1 MIIRHSLTVQPTRLL
16 ALGTVYLLSA
26 CSHAEAAPGRTNTP
40 FGGGRAV
47 TLEPVPPTA
56 RRAGHRLIFVCRD
69 RDPVV
74 FSDRPCEQ
82 QPGLQTDGES
92 RSPGRPAST
101 VPGLS
106 MVGTMTPAQSVGRPP
121 DGHSNSARCRRIQSR
136 LENLEEKMRR
146 GYPMSDSAQLWG
158 QHRGLSRQ
166 WREDG
171 C

>member
-1 MIIRHSLTVQPTRLL
+1 MTTRRSLTVQPTRLL
-16 ALGTVYLLSA
+16 ALGTVCLLSA
-26 CSHAEAAPGRTNTP
+26 CAHAEATPGRTTTP

-56 RRAGHRLIFVCRD
+56 RRTGHRLIFVCRD

-82 QPGLQTDGES
+82 QPGLRTDGQS
-92 RSPGRPAST
+92 RGPGRPAST

-106 MVGTMTPAQSVGRPP
+106 MAGTMTPAKSIGGPP
-121 DGHSNSARCRRIQSR
+121 EDRGNSARCRRIQSR
-136 LENLEEKMRR
+136 LEQLDEKMRR
-146 GYPMSDSAQLWG
+146 GYPTSDSAQLWG
-158 QHRGLSRQ
+158 RHRRLSRQ
-166 WREDG
+166 WRTDG